1 MSKAHVTRTKKM
13 NLRKIRE
20 SMNRCAKSAAT
31 VIKDSFKETSN
42 VILKGC
48 CNDAPMGLVASD
60 CSMLSMSYP
69 PLFDCFPAPIE
80 TSIMPLT
87 NPLFTGSLRDQ
98 KHDRQ
103 KTANRKA
110 EHSPENVPS
119 IPSPAIPATER
130 AEKQAELSDLI
141 EILQGS
147 GQEIASVEEMESGVI
162 RISVNDLL
170 KQAREKEPVLVRC

>member
-48 CNDAPMGLVASD
+48 CNDAPMGLIASD
-60 CSMLSMSYP
+60 CTLSIPYP
-69 PLFDCFPAPIE
+69 PLFGCYPAPIE
-80 TSIMPLT
+80 TSFMPLV
-87 NPLFTGSLRDQ
+87 NPLPTNTLKEQ
-98 KHDRQ
+98 KHDKQ

-110 EHSPENVPS
+110 EQTPENVPS
-119 IPSPAIPATER
+119 IPSPMNVYNIYAL
-130 AEKQAELSDLI
+130 QLSVVLN
-141 EILQGS
+141 
-147 GQEIASVEEMESGVI
+147 QEHSKNS
-162 RISVNDLL
+162 
-170 KQAREKEPVLVRC
+170 CFC